1 MKSKLKYCSALLL
14 FLSVQALAQ
23 ETESDGHPHS
33 TDNPLN
39 HIHGSHPECPQ
50 AKSAQDIVL
59 CAKDWHP
66 DARKAKAAANQ
77 AQSLPSVARQLPNP
91 EFETQT
97 IAGQS
102 LGDQI
107 IQSQISV
114 VQPLEIGGKR
124 GGRIKQAEARVDQAN
139 GELLE
144 VQAEVILKTVTHLH
158 RLRQLEKEK
167 ALLEEAIQA
176 FSKIISQYKS
186 RPRLP
191 AEQEVSLAVF
201 EMAVSDFKI
210 KRSVVLQEERSIA
223 HFFHV
228 ATGNSLDEIRSVLPK
243 APASWPDMKDKTE
256 ELASPTIRKLLAEH
270 ELSLGEQESARGA
283 SWPNL
288 SVGPMVQ
295 YQAQGPIQYQMYG
308 FQLNM
313 TLPVL
318 SLNGGGR
325 EYAAK
330 GVARSETNLHIQREY
345 ERHERSELLFSYETA
360 LSALKEA
367 LSDEVLDKKHH
378 KIEQLSV
385 RGLISSSLVIES
397 HRQLGELQKTKNDRE
412 LKAIE
417 TLWQIYKLDGR
428 IFKES
433 L

>member
-1 MKSKLKYCSALLL
+1 MYRYYFVLLSL
-14 FLSVQALAQ
+14 FICFGVRAQ
-23 ETESDGHPHS
+23 DSGSDEHPHS
-33 TDNPLN
+33 TDNPMS
-39 HIHGSHPECPQ
+39 HMHGSHPECPQ
-50 AKSAQDIVL
+50 PKSPQDIVS

-66 DARKAKAAANQ
+66 DSRKAKAAASQ
-77 AQSLPSVARQLPNP
+77 AQALPDVAKQLPNP

-124 GGRIKQAEARVDQAN
+124 GGRIKQAEGKVEQAH
-139 GELLE
+139 GELSE
-144 VQAEVILKTVTHLH
+144 VQAEVILKTVSHLH
-158 RLRQLEKEK
+158 RLRQLDKEK
-167 ALLEEAIQA
+167 ALLDEAIQA

-191 AEQEVSLAVF
+191 AEQEVALAVF
-201 EMAVSDFKI
+201 EMAVADFKI
-210 KRSVVLQEERSIA
+210 KRSVTLQEERTIA

-228 ATGNSLDEIRSVLPK
+228 STGNSLDEIRAVLPK
-243 APASWPDMKDKTE
+243 SPSNWPNLKEKKD
-256 ELASPTIRKLLAEH
+256 ELASPTIRRLLAEQ
-270 ELSLGEQESARGA
+270 EISLGEQESARGA

-325 EYAAK
+325 EHAIR
-330 GVARSETNLHIQREY
+330 GVARAETNLHIQREF
-345 ERHERSELLFSYETA
+345 ERHERSELLYTYETA
-360 LSALKEA
+360 LAALKET
-367 LSDEVLDKKHH
+367 LSDEVLDKKHQ
-378 KIEQLSV
+378 KIEQLSI

-397 HRQLGELQKTKNDRE
+397 HRQLSELQKTKNDRE

-417 TLWQIYKLDGR
+417 SLWQIYKLDGR